1 MRGALAMIAVAVLAG
16 GALSGCA
23 SLWGASKDQAS
34 IDFDRETKADDLK
47 VREDQTR
54 SDLGRI
60 EAAIADYYKT
70 NNAIP
75 KRLDLLIPK
84 FLAAIPPLEVPE
96 CGKETTEVEYY
107 PPEVLRGGQVD
118 GTRLRGSGRWGYVFN
133 GRRVVIFVDCL
144 KRSTSGVPWY
154 QVRGVY

>member
-1 MRGALAMIAVAVLAG
+1 MRKILSLAALALVAG
-16 GALSGCA
+16 GVLSGCGM
-23 SLWGASKDQAS
+23 LGITKDEAS
-34 IDFDRETKADDLK
+34 IDFDRETRADDIK
-47 VREDQTR
+47 VREDKTR

-70 NNAIP
+70 NAAIP
-75 KRLDLLIPK
+75 KRLDLLVPK
-84 FLAAIPPLEVPE
+84 FLAEVPPLDVPE

-107 PPEVLRGGQVD
+107 PPDVLRGGQVD

-144 KRSTSGVPWY
+144 KRSDAGVPWY